1 MTPKFTAPLVLSVLS
16 LGLLFAAPAAADPD
30 SVFAEELHTYGIY
43 GQKDYNAWIAKI
55 TCKRLYKNVDHNA
68 FESADFVHTNLAK
81 DSTTAQAWQF
91 LAAALRTY
99 CPEKLAVL
107 QDATKP

>member
-1 MTPKFTAPLVLSVLS
+1 MKRSLVALSVLS
-16 LGLLFAAPAAADPD
+16 MGLAFATPAAADPD
-30 SVFAEELHTYGIY
+30 SVFAEELHAYGIY

-55 TCKRLYKNVDHNA
+55 ACKRLDKDVDQNA
-68 FESADFVHTNLAK
+68 FESANFIHTNLAK

-99 CPEKLAVL
+99 CPEKLVVL
-107 QDATKP
+107 QT